1 MISSERSASP
11 VGRKRVRSDLDTDLR
26 LTVAGALEA
35 ATMRFAEAGLPT
47 PRRDAVRLLADLLDC
62 SDATVLVERGR
73 VLEPERRRWIDRAIG
88 RRALGEP
95 LAYVTGVAG
104 FRRLTLR
111 ADRRAL
117 IPRPE
122 TEGLVERVLARMP
135 DGVVADIGTGSGCIA
150 LSLSQEGR
158 YRAVLAVDWSAE
170 ALALA
175 GLNAHRTGLA
185 VALVRG
191 NLTEPLADGSVD
203 AVISNPPYVSAG
215 EYATLD
221 RAVRDFEPRLALES
235 GPDGLAATEALLRDG
250 WRVARP
256 GGLVALEIASE
267 RAAATFELAR
277 RTGWTDLVVDD
288 DLYGRPRYLLGRKG
302 AGE

>member
-1 MISSERSASP
+1 MRFDVDA
-11 VGRKRVRSDLDTDLR
+11 DLR

-35 ATMRFAEAGLPT
+35 ATLRFAESGLPT
-47 PRRDAVRLLADLLDC
+47 PRRDAVRLLADLLEC
-62 SDATVLVERGR
+62 SDATVLLERSR
-73 VLEPERRRWIDRAIG
+73 VLEPERRRWIDRAIA

-95 LAYVTGVAG
+95 LAYVTGLTG

-111 ADRRAL
+111 SDRRAL

-122 TEGLVERVLARMP
+122 TEGLVERVLAGVP
-135 DGVVADIGTGSGCIA
+135 GGVVADIGTGSGCIA
-150 LSLSQEGR
+150 LALSQEGR

-175 GLNAHRTGLA
+175 GLNAHRMGLA
-185 VALVRG
+185 VSLIRG
-191 NLTEPLADGSVD
+191 NLTEPLAAESVD

-215 EYATLD
+215 EYLQLD
-221 RAVRDFEPRLALES
+221 RAVRDFEPRSALES
-235 GPDGLAATEALLRDG
+235 GPDGLAATEAVLRDG
-250 WRVARP
+250 WRVVRP
-256 GGLVALEIASE
+256 GGLVALEIASA
-267 RAAATFELAR
+267 RAAASLELAGR
-277 RTGWTDLVVDD
+277 AGWTDLVVDD